1 MIPPFTNR
9 IYFIIFYNLSSVY
22 LFLFF
27 SKKKKKDHS
36 TQRKEKSQKSL
47 HVNNTFHHH
56 QMVAWMERVNES
68 NFNFLL
74 TQASPPP
81 LDTIRTRSFVSARR
95 CMQRVCYQSS
105 RRSSKTMRPRAFFS
119 TLINSFTTKI
129 LSNCTNRFNWR

>member
-47 HVNNTFHHH
+47 HINNTFHH
-56 QMVAWMERVNES
+56 QMIAWMERVNES

-105 RRSSKTMRPRAFFS
+105 RRSSKTMRPRASFS
-119 TLINSFTTKI
+119 TLINSFTKNSI
-129 LSNCTNRFNWR
+129 ELYKQI

>member
-1 MIPPFTNR
+1 MIPPSTNR
-9 IYFIIFYNLSSVY
+9 TYFTIFYNLSSVY

-47 HVNNTFHHH
+47 HINNTFHH
-56 QMVAWMERVNES
+56 QMIAWMERVNES

-105 RRSSKTMRPRAFFS
+105 RRSSKTMRPRASFS
-119 TLINSFTTKI
+119 TLINSFTKNSI
-129 LSNCTNRFNWR
+129 ELYKQI